1 MELTI
6 VTGLS
11 GAGKSR
17 AVDALEDIGFFCV
30 DNMPLELIV
39 DFVKLTLTSSE
50 NRDKV
55 AVVADIRLGKSFSTL
70 FSVFDNLKAM
80 DIQYKVLYID
90 ADSNVIVNRYQE
102 TRRKHPLADE
112 YKAISILEAIEAE
125 RKLLLPL
132 KQIADYIIDTSLVSS
147 SQFKERIAA
156 LFLENS
162 AKSLKI
168 QSVSFGFKYGTPKD
182 ADLVFDVRCLTNPFY
197 VKDLKLLTGL
207 DEKVRDFVFSYNDA
221 VILKNKIFD
230 LIDFS
235 IPLYRNEGKS
245 QLTIAIGCTGGK
257 HRSVIFAEDINKHLV
272 ENGSDCSVFHRDIK
286 R

>member
-125 RKLLLPL
+125 RKLLLPV

-207 DEKVRDFVFSYNDA
+207 DEKVRDFVFSYDDA

-235 IPLYRNEGKS
+235 IPLY
-245 QLTIAIGCTGGK
+245 
-257 HRSVIFAEDINKHLV
+257 
-272 ENGSDCSVFHRDIK
+272 
-286 R
+286 

>member
-90 ADSNVIVNRYQE
+90 ADSNIIVNRYQE

-125 RKLLLPL
+125 RKLLLPV

-207 DEKVRDFVFSYNDA
+207 DEKVRDFVFSYDDA
-221 VILKNKIFD
+221 VLLKNKIFD

>member
-125 RKLLLPL
+125 RKLLLPV

-207 DEKVRDFVFSYNDA
+207 DEKVRDFVFSYDDA